1 MVRLV
6 VIPTV
11 RGMHR
16 ITPESAPVLIFDSVF
31 HVVSPRASKPARLH
45 FLSVHLILSPTYWR
59 FYHAAIR
66 DLPVARTSKYVHPV
80 KPKFRVEFTS
90 VPPIIA
96 ENSTNETSVSN
107 NKIIIIQ
114 FTTIKLYVK
123 LE

>member
-1 MVRLV
+1 MTGRTSIETKRSSRFYSSFSLS
-6 VIPTV
+6 TA
-11 RGMHR
+11 
-16 ITPESAPVLIFDSVF
+16 TCF

-66 DLPVARTSKYVHPV
+66 DLPVARTSKYVHPA

-114 FTTIKLYVK
+114 FITIKLYVK